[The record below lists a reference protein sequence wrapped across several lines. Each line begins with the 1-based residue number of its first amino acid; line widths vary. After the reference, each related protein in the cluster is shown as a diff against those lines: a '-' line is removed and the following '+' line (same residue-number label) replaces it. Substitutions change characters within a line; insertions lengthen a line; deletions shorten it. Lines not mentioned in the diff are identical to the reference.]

1 MYHANIGLALHLDPL
16 TGGLRFRADDS
27 QEFAAFGTCISNL
40 GLKWNLLE
48 VFNVYL
54 HELQVLLIPNF
65 ILEGYLGV
73 HSGVGE
79 LLH

>member
-1 MYHANIGLALHLDPL
+1 MDNSDISWTLHLDPL
-16 TGGLRFRADDS
+16 SRRLRFWTDDS
-27 QEFAAFGTCISNL
+27 QEFAAFGACISNL
-40 GLKWNLLE
+40 GLKGNLLE
-48 VFNVYL
+48 VFNVDL

-73 HSGVGE
+73 HGGVGE